1 MKNPENLI
9 ETVKVVEHEDGS
21 ATYVF
26 QMTKDLSD
34 FDDVVYIRQV
44 DDTDLVNVIIMSPQ
58 QWLDITCGMELP
70 HGAYCTKGVVD
81 D

>member
-1 MKNPENLI
+1 MF
-9 ETVKVVEHEDGS
+9 TVEMDTDNGESCTITTLDSYGEHDDVEV
-21 ATYVF
+21 T
-26 QMTKDLSD
+26 L

-70 HGAYCTKGVVD
+70 HGAYYTKGVTD
-81 D
+81 G